1 MNIFGILGR
10 LNNTTTITNNN
21 NSLLKVICKRS
32 SCPINQSPTGEYS
45 DQLSDQSLWGI

>member
-1 MNIFGILGR
+1 MCGLLGR

-21 NSLLKVICKRS
+21 NNLLKVICKRS